1 MQIKWDSFNI
11 VDYVICMNA
20 VSGSHHFLRTDGTEV
35 ELIQWDEEPF
45 QLTDQQQQNYSI

>member
-1 MQIKWDSFNI
+1 MQIKWDSFNV
-11 VDYVICMNA
+11 VDSATMNA

-35 ELIQWDEEPF
+35 ELIQWHEEPF